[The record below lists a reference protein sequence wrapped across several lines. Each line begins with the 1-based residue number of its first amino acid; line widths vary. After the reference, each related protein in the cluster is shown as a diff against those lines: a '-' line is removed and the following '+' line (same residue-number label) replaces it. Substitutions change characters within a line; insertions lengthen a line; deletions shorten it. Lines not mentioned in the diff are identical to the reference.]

1 MVPEPFIR
9 IFSTIN
15 RAQFESINE
24 KYKGQQLIKDITS
37 KLGGDFEQAVLTMC
51 ADRYEFFA
59 KKVEKCLK
67 GYSADKDGLCRW
79 EAFFWDAWQR
89 HLFLSLQIV
98 FSLLFL
104 LFYLLLK
111 KVIFLSSNVLL
122 APNLIIIIINIIIII
137 IIILISTSLC
147 FTLFSNFSFSSF

>member
-37 KLGGDFEQAVLTMC
+37 KLGGDFEQVVLAMC
-51 ADRYEFFA
+51 ADKYEFFA

-67 GYSADKDGLCRW
+67 GYSADKDGLCRSGI
-79 EAFFWDAWQR
+79 FFR
-89 HLFLSLQIV
+89 NILHRIHESSITFFYVSFTFLYLV
-98 FSLLFL
+98 FSHC
-104 LFYLLLK
+104 
-111 KVIFLSSNVLL
+111 
-122 APNLIIIIINIIIII
+122 LII
-137 IIILISTSLC
+137 
-147 FTLFSNFSFSSF
+147 